1 MSAEGAAETAAI
13 EAESESAVQ
22 AAAGAER
29 LRDARRW
36 VIKIGSALLT
46 ADGAG
51 LDLSVMAGW
60 ARALEPCLTRGD
72 EIILVSSGAVAEGA
86 RRLGYAQRPTTL
98 EAIQA
103 AAAVGQV
110 GLIDAWAKVL
120 GALDR
125 TVGLVLLTHDD
136 LADRTR
142 YLNARGTLRTLLAQ
156 GAIPVINENDTVATE
171 ELRFGDNDTLAALV
185 ANLMAA
191 DVLVLMTDQN
201 GLRLRDPRID
211 PSAPVLTAA
220 AAGDPRLDAMAGP
233 SGGALGRGGM
243 VTKIRAAR
251 LAARSGAV
259 TAIVGGRTP
268 EALASLLS
276 GQPAGTLLLPDQA
289 PLAARK
295 QWIAGQLQ
303 TRGTVVL
310 DSGAVRAVKAQGRS
324 LLAVGVRAVRGQFSR
339 GEVVACED
347 EGGRVVARGLVNFS
361 AEEMALILG
370 AGTEEIAARLGY
382 PGAQEVI
389 HRDDLVVL

>member
-1 MSAEGAAETAAI
+1 MSAEGPAEATARDTRSDRAS
-13 EAESESAVQ
+13 EAL
-22 AAAGAER
+22 GAER

-36 VIKIGSALLT
+36 VVKIGSALLT

-51 LDLSVMAGW
+51 LDLSVMASW
-60 ARALEPCLTRGD
+60 ARALEPCLARGD
-72 EIILVSSGAVAEGA
+72 EMILVSSGAVAEGA

-110 GLIDAWAKVL
+110 GLIDAWATVL
-120 GALDR
+120 GAVGR
-125 TVGLVLLTHDD
+125 AVGLVLLTHDD

-191 DVLVLMTDQN
+191 DVLVLMTDQK

-211 PSAPVLTAA
+211 PSSPVLTAA

-233 SGGALGRGGM
+233 SGGVLGRGGM
-243 VTKIRAAR
+243 VTKVRAAR

-268 EALASLLS
+268 EALTSLLS
-276 GQPAGTLLLPDQA
+276 GEQAGTLLLPDQA

-310 DSGAVRAVKAQGRS
+310 DGGAVRAVQAQGRS
-324 LLAVGVRAVRGQFSR
+324 LLAVGVRSLRGQFSR

-347 EGGRVVARGLVNFS
+347 EAGQVIARGLVNFS
-361 AEEMALILG
+361 AEELGLILG
-370 AGTEEIAARLGY
+370 AATDDIATRLGY

>member
-1 MSAEGAAETAAI
+1 MSAEGAAEN
-13 EAESESAVQ
+13 AEMDSGSESAVQ
-22 AAAGAER
+22 AAGAER

-36 VIKIGSALLT
+36 VVKIGSALLT
-46 ADGAG
+46 ADGSG
-51 LDLSVMAGW
+51 LDLSVMASW
-60 ARALEPCLTRGD
+60 ARALEPCLARGD
-72 EIILVSSGAVAEGA
+72 EVILVSSGAVAEGA

-243 VTKIRAAR
+243 VTKVRAAR

-259 TAIVGGRTP
+259 TAIVGGRAP
-268 EALASLLS
+268 EALVSLLS

-310 DSGAVRAVKAQGRS
+310 DRGAVHAVKAQGRS

-347 EGGRVVARGLVNFS
+347 EAGRVVARGLVNFS
-361 AEEMALILG
+361 AEEMALIVG
-370 AGTEEIAARLGY
+370 AATDEIASRLGY

>member
-1 MSAEGAAETAAI
+1 MSAEGAAETAAMD
-13 EAESESAVQ
+13 AESERVVQ
-22 AAAGAER
+22 AAGAER

-46 ADGAG
+46 ADGVG

-60 ARALEPCLTRGD
+60 ARALEPCLNRGD

-220 AAGDPRLDAMAGP
+220 AAGDLRLDAMAGP

-268 EALASLLS
+268 EALSSLLS

-324 LLAVGVRAVRGQFSR
+324 LLAVGVRGLRGQFSR

-347 EGGRVVARGLVNFS
+347 ETGRVVARGLVNFS

-370 AGTEEIAARLGY
+370 AGTDEIAARLGY

>member
-1 MSAEGAAETAAI
+1 MD
-13 EAESESAVQ
+13 AESESAVQ
-22 AAAGAER
+22 AEAGAER

-72 EIILVSSGAVAEGA
+72 EVILVSSGAVAEGA

-211 PSAPVLTAA
+211 PSAPVLTVA

-289 PLAARK
+289 PWR
-295 QWIAGQLQ
+295 
-303 TRGTVVL
+303 RGSNGL
-310 DSGAVRAVKAQGRS
+310 
-324 LLAVGVRAVRGQFSR
+324 RGSFKL
-339 GEVVACED
+339 
-347 EGGRVVARGLVNFS
+347 GGRWCWIVAPF
-361 AEEMALILG
+361 A
-370 AGTEEIAARLGY
+370 
-382 PGAQEVI
+382 P
-389 HRDDLVVL
+389 

>member
-1 MSAEGAAETAAI
+1 
-13 EAESESAVQ
+13 
-22 AAAGAER
+22 
-29 LRDARRW
+29 
-36 VIKIGSALLT
+36 
-46 ADGAG
+46 
-51 LDLSVMAGW
+51 
-60 ARALEPCLTRGD
+60 
-72 EIILVSSGAVAEGA
+72 
-86 RRLGYAQRPTTL
+86 
-98 EAIQA
+98 
-103 AAAVGQV
+103 
-110 GLIDAWAKVL
+110 
-120 GALDR
+120 
-125 TVGLVLLTHDD
+125 VGLVLLTHDD
-136 LADRTR
+136 LAHRTR

-211 PSAPVLTAA
+211 PSAPVLTTA

-268 EALASLLS
+268 EALSSLLS

-324 LLAVGVRAVRGQFSR
+324 LLAAGVRGLRGQFSR

-347 EGGRVVARGLVNFS
+347 ETGRVVARGLVNFS